1 LRILKI
7 VELEFL
13 FWQNSLNVSS
23 YQKLVSCGE
32 NV

>member
-1 LRILKI
+1 VKFLKKSR
-7 VELEFL
+7 VELL
-13 FWQNSLNVSS
+13 ICQNNSY